1 MHARNLYNVYR
12 YVQTVALHGWFIS
25 IDLPESGIGLIA
37 ISAAFASIM
46 QIITRRIM
54 WVAKTT

>member
-1 MHARNLYNVYR
+1 MHARNIYNVYR
-12 YVQTVALHGWFIS
+12 YVQSVALHGWFIL

-54 WVAKTT
+54 WAAETT